1 VVILEMGMMMM
12 QQRNGSEAREA
23 DLALRREEMALC
35 HEESHSQQQM
45 MNAMMMAFIQQ
56 KQRSFGM
63 PHAPQNQNPQ
73 NPYPACMNAG
83 HNDEDGVE
91 EN

>member
-1 VVILEMGMMMM
+1 LNIMGMMMM
-12 QQRNGSEAREA
+12 QQRNDSEAREA
-23 DLALRREEMALC
+23 DLAVHGEEMALRREESC
-35 HEESHSQQQM
+35 SQQQM

-56 KQRSFGM
+56 QQRTFGM

-73 NPYPACMNAG
+73 NPYPASVNAG
-83 HNDEDGVE
+83 QDDEDRVE